1 MTSPFDV
8 LTERLGPDRIN
19 AYTVEHG
26 LDRDDP
32 GWVGAV
38 QMLPLLDA
46 IAGERERIEAAVAY
60 LPEAMLALAPE
71 IAQAIADAV
80 QGGVVAAVAEQ
91 AADAIRDAI
100 TEGIDAHLEP
110 IRTYAESVH
119 EVLRADSSALDSAAR
134 AVPPAIAELVDQHDV
149 LLAAI
154 VQTRNMLVTALGI
167 ALIIGLILGWLLR

>member
-8 LTERLGPDRIN
+8 LASHLGSDRLN
-19 AYTVEHG
+19 AYAVEHG

-46 IAGERERIEAAVAY
+46 MAGERERIEGTVAY

-80 QGGVVAAVAEQ
+80 QGGVVAVVAEY
-91 AADAIRDAI
+91 AADAIRSAI
-100 TEGIDAHLEP
+100 ADGIDAHLEP
-110 IRTYAESVH
+110 VRVYSESVH
-119 EVLRADSSALDSAAR
+119 EVLRADSAALDSAAR

-154 VQTRNMLVTALGI
+154 VKTRNMLVSALGI
-167 ALIIGLILGWLLR
+167 ALIIGLIIGWLLR